1 MSYTISQSARFQ
13 PLRCLPLHFLLQ
25 FCAIVVLCPALSTR
39 CAAIFPRRLDD
50 SSRARSHLPFFRAV
64 GSGCTAMRLDSKP
77 RLLAAA
83 EFRGTLHCF
92 RRIMH
97 CSSYST
103 CALSAL
109 TYAIMA
115 PYIAFTT
122 YLCLIYGV
130 KFSPTQA
137 ALWIT
142 STGWATLIELFIQEP
157 LLILSSTVVKNF
169 SLRPNGR
176 AYRRRHHRASG
187 DVVVRKAT
195 TVRDLSEGQRTAERR
210 ALIGISKEGAA
221 THLRASR
228 VDSRVVAGG
237 RYCPSALCR
246 ETFAYKDRLA
256 SPEAAM
262 ETVHTIP

>member
-1 MSYTISQSARFQ
+1 
-13 PLRCLPLHFLLQ
+13 
-25 FCAIVVLCPALSTR
+25 
-39 CAAIFPRRLDD
+39 
-50 SSRARSHLPFFRAV
+50 
-64 GSGCTAMRLDSKP
+64 MRLDSKP

-169 SLRPNGR
+169 SLGVRLRGRPF
-176 AYRRRHHRASG
+176 
-187 DVVVRKAT
+187 T
-195 TVRDLSEGQRTAERR
+195 SEYLVLYSEWSTAEKFASQEYLVLYGYSEVVDHSPRNTSFCTLASTCRQGLVLPRGNEYLVVLECPRLGPSDTRPPWSGPWWNGVRPCARR
-210 ALIGISKEGAA
+210 GA
-221 THLRASR
+221 TLRA
-228 VDSRVVAGG
+228 
-237 RYCPSALCR
+237 
-246 ETFAYKDRLA
+246 
-256 SPEAAM
+256 
-262 ETVHTIP
+262 I

>member
-1 MSYTISQSARFQ
+1 M
-13 PLRCLPLHFLLQ
+13 LREKW
-25 FCAIVVLCPALSTR
+25 
-39 CAAIFPRRLDD
+39 D
-50 SSRARSHLPFFRAV
+50 
-64 GSGCTAMRLDSKP
+64 
-77 RLLAAA
+77 
-83 EFRGTLHCF
+83 RGTMSAADWDTATIGALRMQCVWRGF
-92 RRIMH
+92 MDRRRMFYRREYVQWGSVQMEH
-97 CSSYST
+97 LR

-142 STGWATLIELFIQEP
+142 STGWATLIELFVQEP
-157 LLILSSTVVKNF
+157 VLILSSTVVVVVKK

-195 TVRDLSEGQRTAERR
+195 AVLSRR
-210 ALIGISKEGAA
+210 ASEPLS
-221 THLRASR
+221 
-228 VDSRVVAGG
+228 VV
-237 RYCPSALCR
+237 RS
-246 ETFAYKDRLA
+246 
-256 SPEAAM
+256 
-262 ETVHTIP
+262 